1 MAHTAPPSPNAH
13 DAEGFAPGAAPEQD
27 RPNRDRLKRAAL
39 REGVSVSVLSL
50 PALLLVFFGLILP
63 CGWLLLLSFVG
74 ADGSLSWE
82 NYQRMID
89 SPSYYR
95 IFVTTFQISLLTTLI
110 CVALGYPLAY
120 VITLLPKSLVALALL
135 AVLLPFWTSM
145 LVRTYA
151 WLVILQN
158 NGVINSM
165 LIRNGIIDA
174 PIALV
179 HNFTGTLI
187 GTAHIMLPFLVLP
200 LYNAMRSIDR
210 GLILAAANLGA
221 SPTVRFWT
229 VYFPL
234 TLPGLIAGALL
245 VFVLSLG
252 FYITPAILG
261 GGRVIMA
268 AMRIQSSVALYANWG
283 AASAIAAVLLLATII
298 FLLISLWLSRHVFGS
313 RGG

>member
-1 MAHTAPPSPNAH
+1 MTTSAPPSLP
-13 DAEGFAPGAAPEQD
+13 APGAPSSSGQ
-27 RPNRDRLKRAAL
+27 PNRERLRKAAL
-39 REGVSVSVLSL
+39 RERAAVGLLSL
-50 PALLLVFFGLILP
+50 PALLLVVFGVVLP

-74 ADGSLSWE
+74 VDGSLSWE
-82 NYQRMID
+82 NYARMID

-95 IFVTTFQISLLTTLI
+95 IFETTFQISLLTTLI
-110 CVALGYPLAY
+110 CIALGYPLAY
-120 VITLLPKSLVALALL
+120 VITLLPGSLVGLALL
-135 AVLLPFWTSM
+135 AVLVPFWTSM

-158 NGVINSM
+158 NGVINSF
-165 LIRNGIIDA
+165 LISNNIIA
-174 PIALV
+174 EPIALV

-187 GTAHIMLPFLVLP
+187 GTSHIMLPFLVLP

-210 GLILAAANLGA
+210 GLILAAASLGA

-261 GGRVIMA
+261 GGKVIMA
-268 AMRIQSSVALYANWG
+268 AMRIQSSIALYANWG
-283 AASAIAAVLLLATII
+283 AASAIAAVLLAATVL
-298 FLLISLWLSRHVFGS
+298 FPLLSLWLSRRVFGAK
-313 RGG
+313 GG